1 MLYRQ
6 QAQCIQCIVLHV
18 EHTERMTRH
27 LPDRSCDAHACGSTY
42 KAALHATDP
51 RVRGLGDV
59 LALAVLEE
67 ATARRA
73 LTREM
78 SRLSIG
84 TEVHLPQHSTGHGVR
99 QCEAACEAV
108 NSHRSATV
116 LLCIMRLRCNSQ
128 HEACSMPQGAPFRRG
143 KCFSAARGWPNGQVR
158 TCAQRA
164 RKREPCASWQR
175 RASTHAKGGQAASL
189 LQLGCLVLSKT
200 DAKSSEWA
208 GKWSGRLRVVQPIG
222 AGPSAD
228 WRRGLAVGQGA

>member
-6 QAQCIQCIVLHV
+6 QAQRIHCIVLHV
-18 EHTERMTRH
+18 QHAERMTMH
-27 LPDRSCDAHACGSTY
+27 LPDRSYDAHARGSNY

-73 LTREM
+73 RTREM

-84 TEVHLPQHSTGHGVR
+84 TEVHLPQHSTGRSVR
-99 QCEAACEAV
+99 HCVFAWEAV

-116 LLCIMRLRCNSQ
+116 LLCIMRSSCNSW
-128 HEACSMPQGAPFRRG
+128 HAACSMPQGTPFRRG

-164 RKREPCASWQR
+164 RKRESCASWQR
-175 RASTHAKGGQAASL
+175 RATPLHGF
-189 LQLGCLVLSKT
+189 
-200 DAKSSEWA
+200 
-208 GKWSGRLRVVQPIG
+208 
-222 AGPSAD
+222 
-228 WRRGLAVGQGA
+228 